1 VVHHPLSHLRDLP
14 PLTFRLLSL
23 LLFLLK
29 LLKLLLFSQV
39 LIKLEK
45 EQSQPVMF
53 GKRLQNQAY
62 LLPLNSPGIR
72 VKVKI
77 GVNVSERLKR
87 TPGDKRGL
95 MTVVKTKE
103 RNEMK

>member
-1 VVHHPLSHLRDLP
+1 
-14 PLTFRLLSL
+14 
-23 LLFLLK
+23 
-29 LLKLLLFSQV
+29 
-39 LIKLEK
+39 
-45 EQSQPVMF
+45 MF
-53 GKRLQNQAY
+53 GKSLKHQFY

-77 GVNVSERLKR
+77 SVNISERLER